1 MSYFQLIDYVKV
13 VVILAPSAVK
23 LKDLV
28 SRESHLFDLV
38 GLPKYCI
45 EEYLERLLGATTINV
60 GSMLTA
66 SEARAIVVLQRFWRK
81 SSMHKRAKCHVVAFG
96 RNKSVMVLNAKAI
109 PNDLT
114 NFVEYLTQG
123 NPLFIVETV
132 EQLILQKHI
141 EISQY
146 GRVEVKKNL
155 MEDVKFFEWS
165 HTSMV
170 AGIMCQ
176 IEALSPS
183 ESAVIK
189 MGCVF
194 EGPFTILDVAAS
206 LTASNG
212 KWLDNIKLQAP
223 QILQATRPN
232 GLSDSVADRRHA
244 AFLLL

>member
-1 MSYFQLIDYVKV
+1 M
-13 VVILAPSAVK
+13 
-23 LKDLV
+23 
-28 SRESHLFDLV
+28 
-38 GLPKYCI
+38 
-45 EEYLERLLGATTINV
+45 
-60 GSMLTA
+60 
-66 SEARAIVVLQRFWRK
+66 RK
-81 SSMHKRAKCHVVAFG
+81 RTKSHVVAFG
-96 RNKSVMVLNAKAI
+96 SNKSAMFLNAKAI
-109 PNDLT
+109 PTDLT

-194 EGPFTILDVAAS
+194 DGPFTILDVAAS

-212 KWLDNIKLQAP
+212 KWLDNVKLHKSFKLLVRMGFLTALP
-223 QILQATRPN
+223 IGDTRRFYTSETKLEDEDLN
-232 GLSDSVADRRHA
+232 GKFIEKMKQQNLYLLDN
-244 AFLLL
+244 FLLRRVCQGMLLRAQAMKIKRQALLRRLLLAYNIKK